1 MLGLGCKNNYYLSL
15 NLSDDFITEHMKYY
29 RHKFSAS
36 IRKKIEKAAEKVSEN
51 KLVDNYFSFYIEEMR
66 QVALNMKIIELTIN
80 SETKKYSVLDLI
92 SEFYKGN
99 LALQD
104 KAITD
109 NIPAWL
115 LNKFDDYLS
124 ISDNPQDE
132 SYNFFKKLKDIMEDI
147 LGYFNIDLSSIT
159 ERIIKVNI
167 KESVFKDT
175 DFYAFKLIDDLINYV
190 AYRADFK
197 GVVKYYISSHDNAN
211 AYTRMQRYNG
221 EAPKGLI
228 PIFINLYSMDD
239 EFSIIVEYVKGKVDI
254 KKDVFKS
261 ALANIINTI
270 THEIVHTKEVYSKWI
285 SHEQDFYKKQ
295 IVSLGDFDASKDWGN
310 IESFIKTLQDKYAD
324 KIRTGYSYK
333 QFIYALL
340 FFLKLFL
347 V

>member
-99 LALQD
+99 LDLRD

-159 ERIIKVNI
+159 ERITKVNI
-167 KESVFKDT
+167 KESVFTDT
-175 DFYAFKLIDDLINYV
+175 DFYAFELIDDLINYV
-190 AYRADFK
+190 AYRAGFK
-197 GVVKYYISSHDNAN
+197 GGVKYYISSHDNAN

-221 EAPKGLI
+221 EASKGLI
-228 PIFINLYSMDD
+228 PIFINLYSMND
-239 EFSIIVEYVKGKVDI
+239 
-254 KKDVFKS
+254 
-261 ALANIINTI
+261 
-270 THEIVHTKEVYSKWI
+270 
-285 SHEQDFYKKQ
+285 
-295 IVSLGDFDASKDWGN
+295 
-310 IESFIKTLQDKYAD
+310 
-324 KIRTGYSYK
+324 
-333 QFIYALL
+333 
-340 FFLKLFL
+340 
-347 V
+347 

>member
-80 SETKKYSVLDLI
+80 SETKKYSVFDLI

-99 LALQD
+99 LDLRD

-109 NIPAWL
+109 NILAWL

-132 SYNFFKKLKDIMEDI
+132 SYNLFKKLKDIMEDI
-147 LGYFNIDLSSIT
+147 LDDFNIDLSSIT
-159 ERIIKVNI
+159 ERITKVNI
-167 KESVFKDT
+167 KESVFTDT
-175 DFYAFKLIDDLINYV
+175 DFYAFELIDDLINYV
-190 AYRADFK
+190 AYRAGFK
-197 GVVKYYISSHDNAN
+197 GGVKYYISSHDNAN

-221 EAPKGLI
+221 EASKGLI
-228 PIFINLYSMDD
+228 PIFINLYSMND
-239 EFSIIVEYVKGKVDI
+239 
-254 KKDVFKS
+254 
-261 ALANIINTI
+261 
-270 THEIVHTKEVYSKWI
+270 
-285 SHEQDFYKKQ
+285 
-295 IVSLGDFDASKDWGN
+295 
-310 IESFIKTLQDKYAD
+310 
-324 KIRTGYSYK
+324 
-333 QFIYALL
+333 
-340 FFLKLFL
+340 
-347 V
+347 

>member
-36 IRKKIEKAAEKVSEN
+36 TGKKIEKAAEKVSEN

-80 SETKKYSVLDLI
+80 SKTKKYSVFDLI

-109 NIPAWL
+109 NILAWL

-132 SYNFFKKLKDIMEDI
+132 SYNLFKKLKDIMEDI
-147 LGYFNIDLSSIT
+147 LDDFNIDLSSIT
-159 ERIIKVNI
+159 ERITEVNI
-167 KESVFKDT
+167 KESVFTDT
-175 DFYAFKLIDDLINYV
+175 DFYAFELIDDLINYV
-190 AYRADFK
+190 AYRAGFK
-197 GVVKYYISSHDNAN
+197 GGVKYYISSHDNAN

-221 EAPKGLI
+221 EASKGLI

-239 EFSIIVEYVKGKVDI
+239 EFSIIVECVKGKVDI
-254 KKDVFKS
+254 KMMC
-261 ALANIINTI
+261 LNQHLRI
-270 THEIVHTKEVYSKWI
+270 
-285 SHEQDFYKKQ
+285 
-295 IVSLGDFDASKDWGN
+295 L
-310 IESFIKTLQDKYAD
+310 
-324 KIRTGYSYK
+324 
-333 QFIYALL
+333 
-340 FFLKLFL
+340 
-347 V
+347 